1 MDNVRS
7 EASNMIPTHRHREWR
22 RVAPLALLLVAGWQ
36 LGCSQQI
43 TPPPLPPTSALDLE
57 QPLPAAGESALRI
70 ASIGQSGEPVQV
82 EVPSTAKVGQSVPV
96 AVTTYSGGCISDDT
110 TAVDVH
116 PHLANVVPYQRVYQP
131 RQNEG
136 CTMELRVNR
145 REVGIV
151 FREPGPA
158 TVTVYGRT
166 YPGGLLTPV
175 TRQLTVE

>member
-1 MDNVRS
+1 
-7 EASNMIPTHRHREWR
+7 MIPTHRHREWR

-43 TPPPLPPTSALDLE
+43 TPPPLPTSALGLE
-57 QPLPAAGESALRI
+57 QPLPAAGQSALRV
-70 ASIGQSGEPVQV
+70 ASIGQYGDPVQV
-82 EVPSTAKVGQSVPV
+82 EVPSIAKAGQPVPV
-96 AVTTYSGGCISDDT
+96 AVTTYSGGCIHDDT
-110 TAVDVH
+110 TAVDVL

-145 REVGIV
+145 RQVNVV
-151 FREPGPA
+151 FSEPGPA

-175 TRQLTVE
+175 TRQLVVE

>member
-1 MDNVRS
+1 
-7 EASNMIPTHRHREWR
+7 MISPDLRAWR
-22 RVAPLALLLVAGWQ
+22 RFAPLALALLAGWQ

-57 QPLPAAGESALRI
+57 QPMPAAGESALRI

-82 EVPSTAKVGQSVPV
+82 EVPSTARVGQSVPV

-131 RQNEG
+131 KQNEA

-145 REVGIV
+145 RQVDLV
-151 FREPGPA
+151 FTEPGPA
-158 TVTVYGRT
+158 TVIVYGRS
-166 YPGGLLTPV
+166 YPGGGLTMV
-175 TRQLTVE
+175 TRQLVVE